1 MSEYDEIS
9 EAEEPVVVEHITVV
23 EEPSPAG
30 EMLRFYALI
39 IILGVVILVV
49 AVTRPL
55 IFGRIVPA
63 VMGEGIV
70 ISTPEPPATDGE
82 EEADTP
88 IESPDETEPA
98 TEETTDMSDNG
109 DEAATPEEN
118 TADSASSAET
128 NNEAET
134 TNESNVGETAE
145 NETTP
150 TMHIV
155 QEGDTLQKIAAQYGV
170 TLQELIAA
178 NGLVNPDYIQVA
190 DELVIPRKNSNP

>member
-1 MSEYDEIS
+1 MSEYDGIS

-70 ISTPEPPATDGE
+70 ISTPEPPATDE
-82 EEADTP
+82 EQETDMPA
-88 IESPDETEPA
+88 ESPDETEPA
-98 TEETTDMSDNG
+98 TEETTDTGDSS
-109 DEAATPEEN
+109 DEAASPEEN

-150 TMHIV
+150 MMHIV
-155 QEGDTLQKIAAQYGV
+155 QEGETLQKIAAQYGV

>member
-23 EEPSPAG
+23 DEPSPEG
-30 EMLRFYALI
+30 EMLRFFALI
-39 IILGVVILVV
+39 IILGVVVLVV

-82 EEADTP
+82 EEADTST
-88 IESPDETEPA
+88 ESPDETEPIIEEA
-98 TEETTDMSDNG
+98 TDTDDNG
-109 DEAATPEEN
+109 DEATTPEEN

-128 NNEAET
+128 TNETET
-134 TNESNVGETAE
+134 TNESNAGETAD

-155 QEGDTLQKIAAQYGV
+155 QEGETLQKIAAQYGV

-178 NGLVNPDYIQVA
+178 NGLVNPDYIQFGE
-190 DELVIPRKNSNP
+190 ELVIPRKTNNP

>member
-70 ISTPEPPATDGE
+70 ISTPEPPATDE
-82 EEADTP
+82 EQETDMPA
-88 IESPDETEPA
+88 ESPDETEPA
-98 TEETTDMSDNG
+98 TEETTDTGDSS
-109 DEAATPEEN
+109 DEAASPEEN

-134 TNESNVGETAE
+134 TDESNVGETAE

-150 TMHIV
+150 TTHIV
-155 QEGDTLQKIAAQYGV
+155 QEGETLQKIAAQYGV